1 MLRLFALL
9 WLLALCSPLRA
20 ESLTYAP
27 PEVADDPRNRY
38 PLQLLQLALDKAGG
52 DYRLQPAAM
61 PMQQGRVLMELAR
74 GRSVRV
80 AWSMTSLEREAQLL
94 PIRIPLYKG
103 LIGWRLALVK
113 NERRELLDEV
123 RSLEDLR
130 RFSAGQG
137 HDWPDTEILRGN
149 GLSVVAVPNYRSLF
163 RMLALGRFDYFPRS
177 LAEIWAEAEQ
187 QRAIGLVVEDRL
199 VLHYPSAAYFFVN
212 RNDGALAAHIEH
224 GLELAIADGS
234 FERLFQAYYGDY
246 IERAQ
251 LSRRRILRL
260 SNPLLPPQTP
270 LQRQELWFQAQ

>member
-9 WLLALCSPLRA
+9 CLLALGAPLRA

-27 PEVADDPRNRY
+27 PEVAHDPRNLY

-52 DYRLQPAAM
+52 DYRLQPAAK
-61 PMQQGRVLMELAR
+61 PMQQGRVLMELTQ

-94 PIRIPLYKG
+94 PIRIPIYKG
-103 LIGWRLALVK
+103 LIGWRLALVQA
-113 NERRELLDEV
+113 ERRELLHQV
-123 RSLEDLR
+123 RSLEELR

-137 HDWPDTEILRGN
+137 HDWPDTEILRSN
-149 GLSVVAVPNYRSLF
+149 ALPVVGVPNYQSLF

-187 QRAIGLVVEDRL
+187 QRAAGLVVDDSL

-212 RNDGALAAHIEH
+212 PKDVALAAHIER

-234 FERLFQAYYGDY
+234 FERLFQAFHGEY
-246 IERAQ
+246 IARAQ
-251 LSRRRILRL
+251 LGKRRILHL

-270 LQRQELWFQAQ
+270 LQRKELWFQP